1 MAEGQEQRRGADR
14 RRRPRGGRRAGDAT
28 GFAPLIFVV
37 DGQTT
42 RRDVCDAI
50 LARLQFAVAPFE
62 TAADAL
68 AVIGAFRPDVIVAGA
83 PEAGAMRERVR
94 TGRDGD
100 PIPIVTIPDDIRAP
114 EPLID
119 AIRAVLAIESEQD

>member
-14 RRRPRGGRRAGDAT
+14 RRQPRGGRRTGDAS

-50 LARLQFAVAPFE
+50 LARLLFAVAPFE
-62 TAADAL
+62 SADDAL
-68 AVIGAFRPDVIVAGA
+68 TVIGAFRPDVIVAGA
-83 PEAGAMRERVR
+83 AEAEAMRERVR

-100 PIPIVTIPDDIRAP
+100 PIPIVLIPDDVRSP

-119 AIRAVLAIESEQD
+119 AIRAVLAIRPD